1 MAMTLRELAL
11 TEIRDIIPKSSGV
24 FSPDETVAR
33 VLGALKADD
42 AYEAAV
48 ISEGAQGVITL
59 RDFLEVNQP
68 TQTKIDGLWRAIES
82 IGPEEIVLSLCE
94 SLVRNNIRALPV
106 ADDGGVVRLATQTDI
121 VSAMA
126 DVPELSGYPAREL
139 IRSPVWSLDIDERIV
154 FARRIMLERGVS
166 HVPVVEYGRF
176 VGVVTAGDLVH
187 TFVAPASKTTTGE
200 RVGRRTGRF
209 PGQVISIM
217 DTRPCTVTPD
227 ASVLDAVTKL
237 RDQGKSACFMTGAD
251 GRTLGIL
258 APRDLMAPLLRL
270 RAPEEFPVYV
280 MGIEEEDFFERA
292 VAEAK
297 VRRVVERSRRFRP
310 DITEVSVR
318 IKRSG
323 LTGERTRYELT
334 GRALGK
340 EGQINAEAGGWDLL
354 EAFDAL
360 TTRLGEAIRRSKPR
374 SPGRPRR
381 RRSRR

>member
-1 MAMTLRELAL
+1 MTLRKLAL
-11 TEIRDIIPKSSGV
+11 TEIRNIIPQGSVIFSS
-24 FSPDETVAR
+24 DETVAR
-33 VLGALKADD
+33 VLGSLKADD

-48 ISEGAQGVITL
+48 SSEGAHGIITL
-59 RDFLEVNQP
+59 RDFLDVDQP
-68 TQTKIDGLWRAIES
+68 TQTKIDGIWRATGS
-82 IGPEEIVLSLCE
+82 ITPEELVLSLCE
-94 SLVRNNIRALPV
+94 SLVRNNVRALPV
-106 ADDGGVVRLATQTDI
+106 ADNGGVVGLATQMDV

-126 DVPELSGYPAREL
+126 EVPELSDYPAREL
-139 IRSPVWSLDIDERIV
+139 TRSPVWSLDIDQRIAY
-154 FARRIMLERGVS
+154 ARRTMLERGIS
-166 HVPVVEYGRF
+166 HVPVVEYGRL
-176 VGVVTAGDLVH
+176 VGVVTAGDIVR

-200 RVGRRTGRF
+200 RVGRRTSRF
-209 PGQVISIM
+209 PGQVIGIM

-237 RDQGKSACFMTGAD
+237 RDQGKSVCFMID
-251 GRTLGIL
+251 SDNRTLGIL

-270 RAPEEFPVYV
+270 RVPEELPVYV

-318 IKRSG
+318 IKRSQ

-334 GRALGK
+334 GRAISP

-354 EAFDAL
+354 EAFDML
-360 TTRLGEAIRRSKPR
+360 TTRLGEAIRRRKPR
-374 SPGRPRR
+374 TPGKTRR